1 MEIELKPNQ
10 YITDCNHRNLVT
22 PVGSRFPTPAL
33 NTAQVAE
40 LRDGYTGCPE
50 GLTPAEL
57 AALRGA
63 LGFKRRGGRRK

>member
-40 LRDGYTGCPE
+40 LRDGYTGCP
-50 GLTPAEL
+50 
-57 AALRGA
+57 RD
-63 LGFKRRGGRRK
+63 